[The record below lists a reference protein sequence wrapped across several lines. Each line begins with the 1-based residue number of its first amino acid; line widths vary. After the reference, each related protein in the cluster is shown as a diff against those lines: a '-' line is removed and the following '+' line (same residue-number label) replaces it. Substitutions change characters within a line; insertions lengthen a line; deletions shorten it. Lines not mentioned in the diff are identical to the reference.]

1 MRRSFCSIALS
12 GMLLATAPAAAVAVP
27 GSVAD
32 ASCGKDFRERLQ
44 CWSRNIGDGA
54 VRVTLDE
61 PVRFDGSA
69 QERRAVEGAL
79 WRDRANLV
87 VEVPKSR
94 HTGGGGTA
102 LLLLA
107 NATGRLVEQDA
118 TIDRLPA
125 EAVSELTNLQAC
137 RPKNPKDLC
146 ARLAKGPLRGADL
159 IAEHLAA
166 DLSEHTYAIAGPS
179 GPPFGGTGTPS
190 GTSRNTEKADGKQ
203 SSGAGKGAEKG
214 ADKASDQASDA
225 GWDTATQILAVL
237 CVLLVVLLAALLF
250 LIRRSSRAV
259 GTLSRRALAAPG
271 VGAVPPTTAPTRRRD
286 ETTVRPRDETTT
298 RPRDET
304 TTRLRVTPTPRY
316 GRRVGNVPGPARS
329 AVVRTELHPQ
339 GYVEIDRVLYRA
351 VWAEPGRPPPAPGG
365 LVDVTDARERDS
377 DVLYAF
383 PRATGRHAN
392 GTRT

>member
-12 GMLLATAPAAAVAVP
+12 GMLLATAPAAAAAAV
-27 GSVAD
+27 GSAAD
-32 ASCGKDFRERLQ
+32 ASCGKAFRERLQ
-44 CWSRNIGDGA
+44 CWSRNIDDGT

-61 PVRFDGSA
+61 PVRFDGNA
-69 QERRAVEGAL
+69 QERRDVEGAL
-79 WRDRANLV
+79 WRDHAHLV
-87 VEVPKSR
+87 VEVPKNR
-94 HTGGGGTA
+94 HTGGGGTV

-125 EAVSELTNLQAC
+125 EAVSELTNLQVC
-137 RPKNPKDLC
+137 RPKNAKDLC
-146 ARLAKGPLRGADL
+146 TRLAKGPLRGADL
-159 IAEHLAA
+159 IAEHQAV
-166 DLSEHTYAIAGPS
+166 DLSEHTYAVAVPS
-179 GPPFGGTGTPS
+179 GPPFGGTATPS
-190 GTSRNTEKADGKQ
+190 DTSRNTEKADGKQ
-203 SSGAGKGAEKG
+203 TSGAGKG

-259 GTLSRRALAAPG
+259 GTLSHRALAAPG
-271 VGAVPPTTAPTRRRD
+271 VGAVPPTTAPSHRRD
-286 ETTVRPRDETTT
+286 GTAT

-383 PRATGRHAN
+383 PPATGRHAN